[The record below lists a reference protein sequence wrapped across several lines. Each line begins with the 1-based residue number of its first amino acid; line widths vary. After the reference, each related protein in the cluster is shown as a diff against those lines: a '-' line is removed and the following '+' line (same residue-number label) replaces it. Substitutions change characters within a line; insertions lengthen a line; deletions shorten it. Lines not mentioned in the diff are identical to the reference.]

1 MRKLIVSEWITLD
14 GVFDA
19 DPECFNQWFI
29 PYDSDARAEYI
40 KKIIL
45 GCGAFLMGGTT
56 YSALAPYW
64 SALKHNEFD
73 LADKM
78 NNAPKHVVSTTLQT
92 AEWNNTQK
100 IIRNNVVEEIAK
112 LKQESGDYILVPGS
126 AALVQSLMEAN
137 LIDEYRFLVHPIIM
151 GRGRRFFKGG
161 MPVRKLNLV
170 ETQPLP
176 LGVIALFYE
185 SVKN

>member
-19 DPECFNQWFI
+19 DPEYFNQWFI
-29 PYDSDARAEYI
+29 PYDSDARAEYL
-40 KKIIL
+40 KRSIL
-45 GCGAFLMGGTT
+45 GCGAFLMGGAT

-73 LADKM
+73 IADKM

-100 IIRNNVVEEIAK
+100 IIRDNVVEEIAK
-112 LKQESGDYILVPGS
+112 LKQESGDYMLVPGS
-126 AALVQSLMEAN
+126 ATLVQSLMEAN
-137 LIDEYRFLVHPIIM
+137 LIDEYRFLVHPIMM
-151 GRGRRFFKGG
+151 GHGRRFCKDG
-161 MPVRKLNLV
+161 MPVTKFNLV
-170 ETQPLP
+170 KTETLS

>member
-1 MRKLIVSEWITLD
+1 VVHPLRKRCAGRVHKEKHSWVRSVSD
-14 GVFDA
+14 
-19 DPECFNQWFI
+19 
-29 PYDSDARAEYI
+29 
-40 KKIIL
+40 
-45 GCGAFLMGGTT
+45 GGTT
-56 YSALAPYW
+56 YRSLAPYW

-92 AEWNNTQK
+92 AAWNNTQE
-100 IIRNNVVEEIAK
+100 IIRDNVAEEIAK
-112 LKQESGDYILVPGS
+112 LKQESDDYILVPGS
-126 AALVQSLMEAN
+126 ATLVQSLMEAN

-151 GRGRRFFKGG
+151 GQGRRFFREG

-170 ETQPLP
+170 ETQTLP

-185 SVKN
+185 PVRN